1 MDRRLLIS
9 VLKRNMVDNEVLQA
23 GDGEEGLEILGNNF
37 QDIGLIF
44 LDWQMPKM
52 DGLDF
57 MKTVKKVQQL
67 SHIPIVMITASGS
80 DSDKMLAYQVNP
92 ELSGYIVKPFKP
104 EFVIQT
110 IRPILKG

>member
-1 MDRRLLIS
+1 MS
-9 VLKRNMVDNEVLQA
+9 VLKRNMVENEILQA
-23 GDGEEGLEILGNNF
+23 GDGEEGLDTLGNNF

-52 DGLDF
+52 DGLGF
-57 MKTVKKVQQL
+57 MKTVKKVPAL
-67 SHIPIVMITASGS
+67 AHIPIIMITASGS
-80 DSDKMLAYQVNP
+80 DSDKKLAYQANP

-104 EFVIQT
+104 DFVMQT